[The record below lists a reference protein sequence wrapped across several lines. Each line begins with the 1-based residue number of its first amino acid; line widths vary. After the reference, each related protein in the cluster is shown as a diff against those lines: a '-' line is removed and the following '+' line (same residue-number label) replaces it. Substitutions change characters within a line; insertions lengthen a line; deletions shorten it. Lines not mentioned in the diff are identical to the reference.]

1 MNKYKELKEA
11 MANPPPQRLA
21 KIEYQSHFLSMIG
34 VMFVCT
40 ILLSKGFWYI
50 LFAFVFSL
58 GISYSQGMSAYRKY
72 VNIMNVVEPEKAKEF
87 ENDISPTRRRSKIVD
102 YVFGKHTL
110 KVVGVISVIITVLII
125 DPTMSR
131 WLLVPVYL
139 MSIML
144 LYIVIYF
151 LILFWIAYPIY
162 KKRVRRENK

>member
-11 MANPPPQRLA
+11 MGNPPPQRLA

-34 VMFVCT
+34 VMFVC
-40 ILLSKGFWYI
+40 IVLLSKGFWYI
-50 LFAFVFSL
+50 IFAFVFSL

-72 VNIMNVVEPEKAKEF
+72 VNIMNVVEPEQAKEF
-87 ENDISPTRRRSKIVD
+87 ENDISPTRRRSKIID

-110 KVVGVISVIITVLII
+110 KIVGVISVIITVFLV

-151 LILFWIAYPIY
+151 LILYWRYA
-162 KKRVRRENK
+162 